1 MRSRYR
7 SLIAALLVFT
17 MIIAGGCGRSTE
29 GDTEADDNA
38 AKASETV
45 KPQETGDTIYV
56 MTDNTGKTTEVYKG
70 SEIADTN
77 ETRLPLELEITYFL
91 DGAEVQADEITGRS
105 GKVTMR
111 LDYSVL
117 EYEKLKIQG
126 DLCTIYT
133 PVLVISAAVLD
144 NSKFS
149 NVSVSSGKVIGAGGN
164 TAVLGYAL
172 PGLSD
177 SLGISSSDGIDIP
190 GYVEINAYSES
201 FELPDIYTVV
211 STDILED
218 YDSSDP
224 DMLTDLISD
233 VSSMNKAM
241 SELINGAKSLE
252 SGLASLME
260 GAEKISEATDSLVAG
275 AAETTHGAG
284 SVSKA
289 AGELYS
295 GLSEISANSNSLN
308 TGAKEVFEN
317 LLVSAETQLKA
328 NGLMSDEIILTIE
341 NYEDTLGNIV
351 DSLDEDRV
359 YETVQA
365 EVTAA
370 VEAERPEIEKQVTAA
385 VRSQVW
391 ANVEAAAE
399 DTVAEEVTAAVRA
412 QVTASVIYK
421 VTGRTVEAYE
431 QGVSAGLFTEQAQT
445 TIGNA
450 VEQQMASAEIQIEN
464 TVNEKMAS
472 EDVQTQIASET
483 ERQMASDEVKNL
495 IAQNVEAEI
504 QQLISDNMASDEVEA
519 ELAKAAAGAQA
530 VIALKSSLDSYNSFY
545 LGVLAYTESADLATG
560 GAGKLKD
567 GAEAL
572 AEGTQALSDG
582 SEELNENMVSFS
594 EGIEKLS
601 EGSSDLYA
609 GMIEF
614 DNNAIKKLSDFVNKD
629 LSGYNEKIKAI
640 SDTGRKYISGHP
652 LSNGSD
658 GRYHYVFK
666 SSGQAN

>member
-144 NSKFS
+144 ISKYS
-149 NVSVSSGKVIGAGGN
+149 DVSVSSGKVIGAGDN

-177 SLGISSSDGIDIP
+177 SLGIRSSDGIDIP
-190 GYVEINAYSES
+190 GYVEISAYSES

-224 DMLTDLISD
+224 DMLTDLMSD
-233 VSSMNKAM
+233 VSAMNKAM
-241 SELINGAKSLE
+241 SKLRNGAEKLE
-252 SGLASLME
+252 SGLDSLLE
-260 GAEKISEATDSLVAG
+260 GAEKISEATESLAAG

-284 SVSKA
+284 SVAKA

-328 NGLMSDEIILTIE
+328 NSLMSGESTLTID
-341 NYEDTLGNIV
+341 NYKDTLGNII
-351 DSLDEDRV
+351 DSLDEDKV
-359 YETVQA
+359 YAKALA

-370 VEAERPEIEKQVTAA
+370 VEARRPEIEQQVTAA
-385 VRSQVW
+385 VKLQVR
-391 ANVEAAAE
+391 ANVESAAE
-399 DTVAEEVTAAVRA
+399 DKVAKEVTAAVKA
-412 QVTASVIYK
+412 QVTAGVIYN
-421 VTGRTVEAYE
+421 VTGLTVEAYE
-431 QGVSAGLFTEQAQT
+431 QAVSAGMIQDDVQT
-445 TIGNA
+445 AIGNA
-450 VEQQMASAEIQIEN
+450 VEQQ
-464 TVNEKMAS
+464 MAS

-495 IAQNVEAEI
+495 IAQNVEAKI

-519 ELAKAAAGAQA
+519 ELAKAAAGARS
-530 VIALKSSLDSYNSFY
+530 VITLKSSLDSYNAFY
-545 LGVLAYTESADLATG
+545 LGVLAYTGSVDLATS
-560 GAGKLKD
+560 GAGKLKA
-567 GAEAL
+567 GADAL
-572 AEGTQALSDG
+572 AEGTQTLSEG
-582 SEELNENMVSFS
+582 SEKLNENMIAFS
-594 EGIEKLS
+594 EGIENLS
-601 EGSSDLYA
+601 EGSSDLRT
-609 GMIEF
+609 GIIKF
-614 DNNAIKKLSDFVNKD
+614 DDNAIKKLSDFVNKD

-640 SDTGRKYISGHP
+640 SNTGRKYTSGYP

-658 GRYHYVFK
+658 GRYNYTFK
-666 SSGQAN
+666 SSGPAN